1 MSAVRRCRMR
11 FLPLRPH
18 AQVWLLATAAV
29 LASVNARAELI
40 DNISVTRV
48 GDNAEIEVRFSLRV
62 QYLRHF
68 PKSEGDT
75 LRVNVSLVPI
85 NGIMPLVEREIRR
98 SPKNNLLPPFTV
110 TYPDQSGAVLIQ
122 FAEAVKFRVGPG
134 SDTRSIRIRV
144 ALPPQKRVPEK
155 GEPGADKPAAG
166 IALGR
171 PSQIA
176 PVPPTQIPAGETTP
190 ASDVDATAQ
199 TLMMRARAAIDIEDY
214 PTAVD
219 TLNRLLNLPPNRFSK
234 EAQELAGV
242 ARQLNGE
249 VAKARAEYELYLK
262 LYPEGEGS
270 IRVRGRLAG
279 LAAPSEEER
288 KEVAVSEPSR
298 VEKMLYGSLSQ
309 YYYSGATKID
319 TVDRGTSLPNE
330 QQLSFTDERTLI
342 SSIDLTGRVRRST
355 SDTRVVVRD
364 TYSADFLANGEDVN
378 RLYAAYLEHEQKNWG
393 LLLRGGRQSPP
404 TGGLVERF
412 DGGYIRKS
420 LGRWFRVLALA
431 GEPAVYDIDSERFF
445 YQGGLEVGRESSPW
459 GLTLYAFEQ
468 TIDGITD
475 RRTVGGE
482 ARYFSNGSS
491 VYTLVDYDILF
502 QELNILL
509 AQGNWQNSHRT
520 NVNVIV
526 DRRKTPTLQTANAVL
541 GETATSIQELL
552 DSGLTEE
559 MLRENAAAV
568 TAESTLYLLGLTQT
582 LNSSWQVGGDVR
594 ASRVSSTDGN
604 GALPPAPD
612 TGWTYIYTLQATAT
626 AIFSRADVNVL
637 SVGFIEAPT
646 YTGPLVLLSN
656 STQWRNWRLEP
667 ALRYFG
673 QDDETGGKLT
683 RANAALRLSYRV
695 RDSISLEAEAGYE
708 VTKTS
713 GFFAEDETRR
723 EFFSLGYRW
732 DFN

>member
-1 MSAVRRCRMR
+1 MR

-249 VAKARAEYELYLK
+249 MAKARAEYELYLK

>member
-1 MSAVRRCRMR
+1 MR

-171 PSQIA
+171 PSPIA

>member
-1 MSAVRRCRMR
+1 MR

-199 TLMMRARAAIDIEDY
+199 TLMMRARAAIEIEDY